1 MSFLYPL
8 GLLGLIGIPIL
19 IVIYIIKN
27 KYTEQTVAS
36 TYLWTLSERFLK
48 RRNPVSPV
56 AGIISLILQIL
67 AVAVISLAIAHPS
80 ITFHGANEYC
90 FVLDTSA
97 SMSMEAEG
105 GTRLDVA
112 KERIEDIIDG
122 SVDGSAFTLV
132 TVGDST
138 VTVFERLDDKK
149 QALELLD
156 RVEPSH
162 CKDDISDALGKA
174 QDQFL
179 ANSGILTYLV
189 TDKQYREGENVT
201 LVNVASSLEN
211 YGISNPRYELKNG
224 TLTVNADLISYE
236 NGATLTVELF
246 LDGAEQSAT
255 KSTCVLAA
263 GESYPV
269 MLVCECDG
277 FSSLEVAITSRDGFS
292 LDDSMV
298 IYDVKSENSYE
309 TLLVSDAPF
318 FVESALRS
326 IGLMQLDVISTAEYN
341 KNVKGYGLYIFESF
355 TPESLPED
363 GAVWLIN
370 PRASVDDSGFSV
382 RGEVAFSAG
391 EPIELTGASSSTAV
405 ALSKDLG
412 TDDIY
417 ITEYVKC
424 GLYRNFTS
432 LYTYKGNPI
441 IFAGTNSHG
450 NREVVFAFDLH
461 NSNLPVLSDYVI
473 LMENLFTYS
482 FPPVVDRV
490 NYYVGDIA
498 NINALPNCESIRV
511 DSPSGDVVYL
521 DIDGA
526 VSPFLLTEV
535 GSYTVTMTVAGNPR
549 EYRIYASVPESERAP
564 TVVSETVITLQG
576 EATDGGYDG
585 QYDTLVILF
594 ICLALLFAADWMVY
608 CYEKYQ
614 LR

>member
-1 MSFLYPL
+1 MSFLCPL

-27 KYTEQTVAS
+27 KYTEHTVAS

-56 AGIISLILQIL
+56 AGIISLVLQIL
-67 AVAVISLAIAHPS
+67 AVTVISLAIAHP
-80 ITFHGANEYC
+80 TVAFHGANEYC
-90 FVLDTSA
+90 FILDASA
-97 SMSMEAEG
+97 SMNMEAEG
-105 GTRLDVA
+105 GTRFDEA
-112 KERIEDIIDG
+112 KKRIEAMIAD

-149 QALELLD
+149 QALELLEE
-156 RVEPSH
+156 VAPSH

-174 QDQFL
+174 QEKFL
-179 ANSGILTYLV
+179 ANTGILTFLV
-189 TDKQYREGENVT
+189 TDKQYAEGENIT
-201 LVNVASSLEN
+201 LVNVASTPEN
-211 YGISNPRYELKNG
+211 YSLSNPRYELKNG
-224 TLTVNADLISYE
+224 ILTVYADLVSYVSD
-236 NGATLTVELF
+236 ATLTVELF

-255 KSTCVLAA
+255 RSTCVLTA

-269 MLVCECDG
+269 MLVCECGG
-277 FSSLEVAITSRDGFS
+277 FSSLEIAITSRDGFA

-318 FVESALRS
+318 FVESALCS

-341 KNVKGYGLYIFESF
+341 SNVKGYGLYIFESF
-355 TPESLPED
+355 TPESLPSD
-363 GAVWLIN
+363 GAVWLID

-382 RGEVAFSAG
+382 RGEVVFSAG
-391 EPIELTGASSSTAV
+391 EPIALTGASSSTAV

-412 TDDIY
+412 SDDIY

-424 GLYRNFTS
+424 GLYRNFTA

-441 IFAGTNSHG
+441 IFAGTNSYG

-461 NSNLPVLSDYVI
+461 NSNLPVLSDYI
-473 LMENLFTYS
+473 IMMENLFTYS
-482 FPPVVDRV
+482 FPPVVDQV

-498 NINALPNCESIRV
+498 NINVLPNCESIRV
-511 DSPSGDVVYL
+511 DSPSGEVTYL
-521 DIDGA
+521 DMNGA

-535 GSYTVTMTVAGNPR
+535 GGYTVTMTVAGNPR
-549 EYRIYASVPESERAP
+549 QYRIYASVPESERVP
-564 TVVSETVITLQG
+564 TVVSDTVITLQG

-585 QYDTLVILF
+585 EYDTLVILF